1 MNVRGKMGGSTNL
14 YVEKVFGC
22 LTRFRSIFTT
32 NIHKD
37 ICVQQFVF
45 EVVLTIFRISSVC
58 AMFFDPEG
66 SQQGAVLDPFA
77 HVVACPRMYDLH
89 VFYRGNR
96 VLRTFFDGQI
106 RTLSRSRFSELCN

>member
-1 MNVRGKMGGSTNL
+1 MNIRGKMGGSTNL

-58 AMFFDPEG
+58 AMLFDPEG
-66 SQQGAVLDPFA
+66 SQKGAVLDPLRISLRVRVYMFCL
-77 HVVACPRMYDLH
+77 VNIERIW
-89 VFYRGNR
+89 FYTHLVTANF
-96 VLRTFFDGQI
+96 VPFCIAICQ
-106 RTLSRSRFSELCN
+106 SCE